1 MQTLQAE
8 KRLHKQKSAMR
19 AERFKGKVPAVVYG
33 KNIESTPLYVEEA
46 QLLKLIREYGS
57 NVLLQLNWDSQT
69 SSVMISDMQINP
81 LKQSLIHID
90 FHEVNLKQKTRVE
103 VPIVLIGE
111 ESVTKT
117 GAVLQK
123 QMHMIE
129 VETLPTHIP
138 DRINVDV
145 TGLEIGDHLAVGD
158 VVVPKDVQILA
169 DKETVILSVLPP
181 ALEAN
186 TEEASEDQAEPQAGE
201 GEKTAED

>member
-19 AERFKGKVPAVVYG
+19 DERFKGKVPAVVYG

-123 QMHMIE
+123 QTHMLE
-129 VETLPTHIP
+129 VEALPTHIP

-186 TEEASEDQAEPQAGE
+186 TEEESADQAEPQAGE